1 MFNKYEEIRLN
12 AQMVATATKMDLD
25 ILCDTMIEYETES
38 LVLRLKRFVY
48 TSEEVDIEVP
58 VPISAWEH
66 VKKEYA
72 PAWFLDR
79 WPIKNKNITVKA
91 KEAFPHLSY
100 LTHNKARHLH
110 LRIYEPL
117 ENVYCGT

>member
-1 MFNKYEEIRLN
+1 MFSKYEEIRLN
-12 AQMVATATKMDLD
+12 AQTVATATKIDLD

-48 TSEEVDIEVP
+48 TSEEIDMEVP
-58 VPISAWEH
+58 VSISAWEH

-72 PAWFLDR
+72 PAWFLNR
-79 WPIKNKNITVKA
+79 WPVKNKNIAIKA
-91 KEAFPHLSY
+91 KEAFLHLSY
-100 LTHNKARHLH
+100 LAHNKARHLY

-117 ENVYCGT
+117 ENVYSST